1 MRLVPLPRRHRA
13 LWIVAAVL
21 GIAAWGSWLASSGR
35 TFDYGSGATSLAP
48 AATPVPT
55 STPVT
60 VMPDVAVVASVPL
73 TGMTDPAAEPYPQS
87 SAVSAPGLVVVADR
101 PTGRAGG
108 AGASVVVAAP
118 RSDLAGMTDPL
129 VFAGAVA
136 VVVLSYAPG
145 EHPEARAD
153 AVLAVAALPPIG
165 SPQELAADLDRLTP
179 TPALVSSDATVEF
192 APDSVVPSAWAAS
205 RMDQLRLPL
214 GSFAIDVTGTQI
226 VTVPGHDP
234 VSISVTIGVTGAC
247 PPALTQCEIDR
258 IFPRTIA
265 QELGS

>member
-1 MRLVPLPRRHRA
+1 MRLIPLPRRHRA

-21 GIAAWGSWLASSGR
+21 GISAWGSWLASSGR

-48 AATPVPT
+48 AATPTPGA
-55 STPVT
+55 ST
-60 VMPDVAVVASVPL
+60 PDVAVVASMPS
-73 TGMTDPAAEPYPQS
+73 TGMTDLAAEPYPHT
-87 SAVSAPGLVVVADR
+87 SAPGLVVIADR
-101 PTGRAGG
+101 PTAG
-108 AGASVVVAAP
+108 AGDDEGSVVVAAP
-118 RSDLAGMTDPL
+118 RSDLAGVTDPL
-129 VFAGAVA
+129 VFAGAIA
-136 VVVLSYAPG
+136 DVVLSYAPG
-145 EHPEARAD
+145 EDPEARAD

-165 SPQELAADLDRLTP
+165 SPQELAADLDRLAP
-179 TPALVSSDATVEF
+179 APALVSSGATVEF
-192 APDSVVPSAWAAS
+192 VPDSVAPSAWAAS

-234 VSISVTIGVTGAC
+234 VSISVTIGITGAC

-258 IFPRTIA
+258 IFPRTIV

>member
-1 MRLVPLPRRHRA
+1 MRLIPLPRRHRVI
-13 LWIVAAVL
+13 WIVAAVL
-21 GIAAWGSWLASSGR
+21 GVSAWGSWMASSGR

-48 AATPVPT
+48 AATPIPT

-60 VMPDVAVVASVPL
+60 AMPDAAVVASVPL
-73 TGMTDPAAEPYPQS
+73 TGMTDPAAGLHPQS
-87 SAVSAPGLVVVADR
+87 SAPRLVVVADR
-101 PTGRAGG
+101 PTGRAGD

-118 RSDLAGMTDPL
+118 RPDLASVEEPL

-136 VVVLSYAPG
+136 DVVLSYAPG
-145 EHPEARAD
+145 EGPDARAD

-165 SPQELAADLDRLTP
+165 SPQELAADLDRLAA
-179 TPALVSSDATVEF
+179 TPALVSSGATVEF
-192 APDSVVPSAWAAS
+192 APDSVAPSAWAAS
-205 RMDQLRLPL
+205 RMEQLRLPL

-234 VSISVTIGVTGAC
+234 VSISVTIGITGAC